1 MSFKYFYEDKKKDLY
16 YESDDKYEVATWIL
30 SQGCINVD
38 TTCTSEEMELQMEIL
53 SVIAERFVNEIE
65 EEKDRKVCEWCE
77 ELDETYQRHKED
89 YLFD

>member
-1 MSFKYFYEDKKKDLY
+1 MSFKYFYEDKRKDLY
-16 YESDDKYEVATWIL
+16 YESDDKYEVAIWIL
-30 SQGCINVD
+30 QQGCLFIGD
-38 TTCTSEEMELQMEIL
+38 SCKAKEIELQDEIL
-53 SVIAERFVNEIE
+53 SVIVERFVNEIE